1 MRVKRLVICL
11 IEVAILGLL
20 AGCTADDPFA
30 DIYTMNIYP
39 ATTNTYDIGSL
50 ATQYQDGYFQNLYVN
65 GVAVGGGGLEIDP
78 VFSASPAFGIAVG
91 DKAAWDAHPGLT
103 TGIHGVGAGDIV
115 GTTLVQELDSKT
127 LDTSVGKGTWTASGV
142 WKLPAMFFNGDITT
156 DRWLSQPSNTFLGVD
171 VVGADNLAHTG
182 GSEGWNNTGIGNA
195 ALRDLTT
202 GYFNTAVGYDAL
214 ASTTTGYFNSAF
226 GTGTLL
232 NLQDGVFNTG
242 VGLEALAA
250 VVTGDNNT
258 ALGMFAGYTTT
269 GDGNVFLGFSA
280 GKNELGSNKLYI
292 DNSDTATPLIYGDF
306 STNDLT
312 FNGDAHIAA
321 GSLDMS
327 QIAVEPGATAD
338 RAGIYAI
345 DLAADNAT
353 IGFFTEKAV
362 IAAIAVAS
370 THKIAVRWN
379 GVTYYLLATTVE

>member
-1 MRVKRLVICL
+1 MPRKLLVILFATLVVVSL
-11 IEVAILGLL
+11 IT
-20 AGCTADDPFA
+20 GCTAADPFE
-30 DIYTMNIYP
+30 DMFTMNIYP
-39 ATTNTYDIGSL
+39 ATTNTYDVGSL
-50 ATQYQDGYFQNLYVN
+50 ALQYQDGYFQNVYIN
-65 GVAVGGGGLEIDP
+65 GVLVGGGGLEIDP
-78 VFSASPAFGIAVG
+78 VFIASPAFGIAVG
-91 DKAAWDAHPGLT
+91 DKAAWDAHPGFT
-103 TGIHGVGAGDIV
+103 TGIHGVGGGDVV

-127 LDTSVGKGTWTASGV
+127 LDTSVGKGTWTAAGV

-171 VVGADNLAHTG
+171 AAGADNLAHTG
-182 GSEGWNNTGIGNA
+182 GAEGYSNTGIGNL
-195 ALRDLTT
+195 ALSALTT

-232 NLQDGVFNTG
+232 SLQDGVFNTG
-242 VGLEALAA
+242 IGLEALAA

-269 GDGNVFLGFSA
+269 GDGNVFLGYSA

-306 STNDLT
+306 STDDLT
-312 FNGDAHIAA
+312 FNGDVHISA
-321 GSLDMS
+321 GLLDMS
-327 QIAVEPGATAD
+327 QIGVEPGATAD

-345 DLAADNAT
+345 DLAADNCT

-362 IAAIAVAS
+362 IAAIGVAS

-379 GVTYYLLATTVE
+379 GTTYFLLATTVE